1 MEKFEKVVEKS
12 EKVEKKS
19 VKEKDWEKYKNNIKG
34 HKIP

>member
-19 VKEKDWEKYKNNIKG
+19 VKEKDWEKCKNFEKSV
-34 HKIP
+34 KTS